1 MKMVHTKNGSNYS
14 IQPDGYGQ
22 GRGKTRARYGK
33 YSSIKT
39 CLEDA
44 RFSPHSPMSVPTNFD
59 VNSEPELIQGNILRA
74 EPFPSRS
81 HRNISVPVQKLVQR
95 IQERGVGNIPKP
107 LSGGHELLLK
117 NTELS
122 GSGEEC
128 RALRRVEPIVLQRKG
143 QKDKQLVA
151 EQKSFIHGPEER
163 VGNDPS
169 FGEKRPSSIYQLQKC
184 PKTSPKDLRICRKVP
199 RAIREREKA
208 KPIGTDLTH
217 KGRGSPN
224 WNIQQWKVF

>member
-22 GRGKTRARYGK
+22 GRGKTMARYGK
-33 YSSIKT
+33 YSLIKT

-44 RFSPHSPMSVPTNFD
+44 RVSPHSPISVPTNFD
-59 VNSEPELIQGNILRA
+59 VSSEPELIQGNILRA
-74 EPFPSRS
+74 EQFQSGS
-81 HRNISVPVQKLVQR
+81 HKNISVPVQKLVQR
-95 IQERGVGNIPKP
+95 IQGRGVGNMPKP
-107 LSGGHELLLK
+107 LAGAHELLLK

-122 GSGEEC
+122 GSGEER
-128 RALRRVEPIVLQRKG
+128 RALRRAEPIVLQRQG

-151 EQKSFIHGPEER
+151 EPKYFIHGPEER

-169 FGEKRPSSIYQLQKC
+169 FGERRLSGIYQLQKC
-184 PKTSPKDLRICRKVP
+184 PKKSPKDLRRSIKVP
-199 RAIREREKA
+199 RTIREREKA
-208 KPIGTDLTH
+208 KPIGTELTH

-224 WNIQQWKVF
+224 WNIQQ